1 MFLRINENNPQA
13 SQIEKVVSCLKNGGI
28 IIYPTDTVYGLGC
41 DINNSRAIER
51 VCKLKKMDPEKANL
65 SFMCHDLSHLSDFAK
80 PISTSTFKLLKK
92 ALPGPF
98 TFILEANGNVPK
110 LFRNNKKTVGIRV
123 PKNQICLDIIKA
135 LGHPLLSTS
144 AYDISDE
151 GHEYYTDPEELHEKY
166 GKIVDMVIAGGYGG
180 LEPSTVVDCTGDDPL
195 IIRQGAGNLDEYL

>member
-1 MFLRINENNPQA
+1 MFLRINENNPQP
-13 SQIEKVVSCLKNGGI
+13 SQIEKVVTCLKNGGI

-41 DINNSRAIER
+41 DINNTRAIER
-51 VCKLKKMDPEKANL
+51 ICKLKKIDPAKANL

-80 PISTSTFKLLKK
+80 PISTATYKLLKK

-123 PKNQICLDIIKA
+123 PKNEICLSIIKQ

-144 AYDISDE
+144 AYDISE
-151 GHEYYTDPEELHEKY
+151 ETHEYYTDPEELHEKY

-180 LEPSTVVDCTGDDPL
+180 LEPSTVVDCTGDEPL
-195 IIRQGAGNLDEYL
+195 IIRQGAGNLDEFL